1 MKKITAALGLAATL
15 AASTL
20 ALAPTASAEETC
32 PWPYVCFEDGNGH
45 ILTMYKDQ
53 GWQNT
58 GSLTRSAAYVTN
70 ARHDDC
76 ALLKYSSGFTDRLYP
91 GQGWSLGSQ
100 VVAIDILSGC

>member
-20 ALAPTASAEETC
+20 ALAPAASADQTC
-32 PWPYVCFEDGNGH
+32 PWPYVCFEDSNGN

-53 GWQNT
+53 GPQTT

-76 ALLKYSSGFTDRLYP
+76 ALLTYASGYTDRLYP
-91 GQGWSLGSQ
+91 GQGWSLGSK
-100 VVAIDILSGC
+100 VVAINILSGC

>member
-1 MKKITAALGLAATL
+1 MKKITAALGLAVTL
-15 AASTL
+15 IASTL
-20 ALAPTASAEETC
+20 ALAPTASAASC
-32 PWPYVCFEDGNGH
+32 PWPYVCFEDANGN

-53 GWQNT
+53 GWQTT

-76 ALLKYSSGFTDRLYP
+76 ALVKYSSNFIDRLYP